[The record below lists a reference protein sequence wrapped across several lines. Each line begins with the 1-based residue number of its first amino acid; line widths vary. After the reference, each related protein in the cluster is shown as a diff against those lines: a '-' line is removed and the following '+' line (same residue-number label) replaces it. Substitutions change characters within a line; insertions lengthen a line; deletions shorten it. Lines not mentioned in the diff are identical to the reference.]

1 MRVEIRADNRPAK
14 RYVVL
19 SVRPDMS
26 NMEADIALDNARE
39 DQDTVQPCARNGT

>member
-19 SVRPDMS
+19 SVRP
-26 NMEADIALDNARE
+26 NMTELEADTVLDNARE
-39 DQDTVQPCARNGT
+39 DQDTVQPYTRNGA